1 MLIDN
6 VICPACKNLSNYLLN
21 WEFSGLNDSIFNY
34 TARFFD
40 CPNCGLVFIENI
52 DDERLSRFYTE
63 ECAYFENTHFDIN
76 SPANVE
82 KYSYYRDVLSRH
94 GLADTRVVDVGCG
107 RGGFLIWLNN
117 NGWLADCYGVDV
129 DVKSVPASCEK
140 NELGYSVFF
149 NQGRALA
156 LPYESGTQ
164 QLLTYFHVLEHIK
177 DIDSLLN
184 EAYRVLKSGGHL
196 VIEVPD
202 AENYA
207 RHEIGT
213 AFWVSIREHIYHF
226 SSYSLVQ
233 ILQRHGFEI
242 LTVEQKTLPTP
253 EFRYPSLMIMA
264 KKSGLRNSACVDP
277 VYSIAPFFTLSK
289 QELLKQADLV
299 NVLAVNHSKLTFWGC
314 SSELFSL
321 LPKINSVNYDICDI
335 SEIKQRCEYK
345 GNYIKNPLIVNT
357 NGGLIVSSYL
367 HTDSI
372 EKAAIDLGWK
382 KQFIFRINF
391 NEH

>member
-1 MLIDN
+1 
-6 VICPACKNLSNYLLN
+6 
-21 WEFSGLNDSIFNY
+21 
-34 TARFFD
+34 
-40 CPNCGLVFIENI
+40 
-52 DDERLSRFYTE
+52 
-63 ECAYFENTHFDIN
+63 
-76 SPANVE
+76 
-82 KYSYYRDVLSRH
+82 
-94 GLADTRVVDVGCG
+94 
-107 RGGFLIWLNN
+107 
-117 NGWLADCYGVDV
+117 
-129 DVKSVPASCEK
+129 
-140 NELGYSVFF
+140 
-149 NQGRALA
+149 
-156 LPYESGTQ
+156 
-164 QLLTYFHVLEHIK
+164 
-177 DIDSLLN
+177 
-184 EAYRVLKSGGHL
+184 